1 MYVSYCLNSG
11 NLEYKI
17 INKKQSKDSLKL
29 FETFFFFSSALYSNE
44 IAFKISEVMDNCK
57 V

>member
-29 FETFFFFSSALYSNE
+29 FETFFFSSALYSNE